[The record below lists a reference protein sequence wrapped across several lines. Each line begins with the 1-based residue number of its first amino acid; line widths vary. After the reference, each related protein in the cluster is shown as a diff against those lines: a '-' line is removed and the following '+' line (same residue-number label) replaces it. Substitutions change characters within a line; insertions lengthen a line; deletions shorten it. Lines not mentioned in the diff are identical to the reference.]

1 MKGEAMMK
9 IEMLLLLIAGATP
22 ALALADDLMPGLWE
36 ITMESRVPS
45 ETGWKPTPF
54 NLTQCLTA
62 SDAKDPSRLVSSI
75 STSGASGCNFTE
87 KTYSGG
93 SFRFALDCGGS
104 FGLKTKG
111 TMTFGASSFAG
122 TIVATGNVGGQ
133 ATEFQNRV
141 TGRRVGGC

>member
-1 MKGEAMMK
+1 MKMTE
-9 IEMLLLLIAGATP
+9 ILMLMLLIAGATSS
-22 ALALADDLMPGLWE
+22 LAIADDLTPGLWE
-36 ITMESRVPS
+36 ITMESRVPT

-75 STSGASGCNFTE
+75 STSGTSGCSFTE
-87 KTYSGG
+87 RSYSGG

-104 FGLKTKG
+104 FGLKTRG
-111 TMTFGASSFAG
+111 TITFGASSFAG
-122 TIVATGNVGGQ
+122 TIIATGNVAGQ

-141 TGRRVGGC
+141 SGKRVGGC

>member
-1 MKGEAMMK
+1 MKKTEILM
-9 IEMLLLLIAGATP
+9 LLIAGATTS
-22 ALALADDLMPGLWE
+22 LAIADDLTPGLWE
-36 ITMESRVPS
+36 ITMESRAPN

-87 KTYSGG
+87 RSYSGG
-93 SFRFALDCGGS
+93 NFRFALDCAGS
-104 FGLKTKG
+104 FGLKTRG
-111 TMTFGASSFAG
+111 TMTFGASSFSG
-122 TIVATGNVGGQ
+122 TLIASGNVGGQ

-141 TGRRVGGC
+141 SGRRVGGC